1 MCGIAGILAFATDAR
16 PIRPSELVRLGDRMP
31 WRGPDDEGYLIEDR
45 AGNRH
50 LFGGSAT
57 APETFDSGLH
67 YAPSRAVPRDDFEGR
82 VGFAF
87 RRLSILDLSPAGHQ
101 PMCDPAGR
109 FWIIFNGE
117 IYNYVELRAE
127 LEQRGHAFRTRS
139 DTEVLLAAFATWGDA
154 MLPHL
159 NGMWGLAIWDARER
173 RLFCARD
180 RFGVKPVHYRMAD
193 GRFTFASE
201 LKPIVLDGPRVPRAE
216 AIHALVARDWVDHT
230 PETFFEGV
238 YQLPA
243 GHSLSIAQGESG
255 PQVRRWWDLEPA
267 TGRALDVRG
276 ATEEFRALFT
286 DAVRIRLRS
295 DVPVGT
301 CLSGG
306 LDSSAIVVTAAAVL
320 PHPMR
325 TFSVAYD
332 EGSAYDERRWIAETV
347 RHAAAEPRVVVPDG
361 RDLWETLDDIV
372 WHQEEP
378 AAGPGLYSQWHVMK
392 LAGRGAGAGMKV
404 LLDGQGGDELLAG
417 YHRYYFL
424 ALRDL
429 LARGEIAAFTRAFW
443 GVAAGQR
450 LGVAQTAAKV
460 AGPLL
465 PAPLFDWG
473 RRTFGQGKDRVL
485 GEALRPFQAAEPRPP
500 RRFASRLSDQL
511 AWDMT
516 ARFLPSLLRYED
528 RNSMAFSIET
538 RLPFLDYRLAAF
550 VFSLAAEMRIRG
562 TTTKALLRD
571 AMADRLPPV
580 VLARRDKK
588 GYETPTDIWIRTR
601 EAARVRDLLLAP
613 DARTRA
619 YLDPA
624 AVARG
629 LDDYLSGRRDIGLQV
644 WRWIHLEL
652 WLRAFVD
659 GQGRAAREAA
669 ASRQAVG
676 SPGAAA

>member
-1 MCGIAGILAFATDAR
+1 MCGIAGILRIDPATPPVRA
-16 PIRPSELVRLGDRMP
+16 SELVRLGDRMP
-31 WRGPDDEGYLIEDR
+31 WRGPDDEGFLIEDR
-45 AGNRH
+45 SGARR
-50 LFGGSAT
+50 LFGGSIT
-57 APETFDSGLH
+57 APETFDSGLL
-67 YAPSRAVPRDDFEGR
+67 YAPSRTVPDDGFEGD
-82 VGFAF
+82 VGLTF
-87 RRLSILDLSPAGHQ
+87 RRLAILDLSAAGHQ
-101 PMCDPAGR
+101 PMCDPTGR
-109 FWIIFNGE
+109 FWILFNGE
-117 IYNYVELRAE
+117 VYNFIELRQE
-127 LEQRGHAFRTRS
+127 LEGHGHVFRTRS
-139 DTEVLLAAFATWGDA
+139 DTEVVLAAFATWGED

-159 NGMWGLAIWDARER
+159 NGMWGMAIWDARER
-173 RLFCARD
+173 RLFIARD
-180 RFGVKPVHYRMAD
+180 RFGVKPVHYRVAG

-243 GHSLSIAQGESG
+243 GHCLSIAPGDSG
-255 PQVRRWWDLEPA
+255 PRVRRWWNLEPGA
-267 TGRALDVRG
+267 PRVLDARA
-276 ATEEFRALFT
+276 AAEEFRALFT

-306 LDSSAIVVTAAAVL
+306 LDSSAIVVTAASLL

-332 EGSAYDERRWIAETV
+332 EGSAYDERRWIEETV
-347 RHAAAEPRVVVPDG
+347 RASGADPRVVVPDG
-361 RDLWETLDDIV
+361 RDLWETLDEIV

-392 LAGRGAGAGMKV
+392 LAGRGTGAGMKV

-429 LARGEIAAFTRAFW
+429 LAKGELASFARAFW
-443 GVAAGQR
+443 GVAAGQG

-460 AGPLL
+460 ALPLL
-465 PAPLFDWG
+465 PAPFFDWG

-500 RRFASRLSDQL
+500 RRYGSQLSDQL

-538 RLPFLDYRLAAF
+538 RLPFLDYRLALFA
-550 VFSLAAEMRIRG
+550 FSLAGEMRIRG

-571 AMADRLPPV
+571 AMADRVPPAV
-580 VLARRDKK
+580 VARRDKK
-588 GYETPTDIWIRTR
+588 GYETPTDVWIRTR
-601 EAARVRDLLLAP
+601 EAARVRDLLLGP
-613 DARTRA
+613 DARSEA
-619 YLDPA
+619 YLDRRS
-624 AVARG
+624 VARE
-629 LDDYLSGRRDIGLQV
+629 LDEYLAGRRDIGLQV

-652 WLRAFVD
+652 WLRTFVD
-659 GQGRAAREAA
+659 GQGRAAREASGA
-669 ASRQAVG
+669 RRTVG
-676 SPGAAA
+676 VPGA